1 MAKCVY
7 SGRSKPCDKVGAY
20 CLTWQKQCTVEPR
33 LMATSLLRPLFWLP
47 GKNDHTFSCKE
58 TLVSTVTSLLQ
69 PNFFGPLV
77 TILMGFHCM
86 LEFNGPARAH
96 FLTSVVNPSTLQPL
110 QGLKR
115 WLLYKASHCTE
126 VKRGED
132 VSSGTKQSWH
142 FAVWGEGVGWEGRAW
157 QLKRDDYY

>member
-7 SGRSKPCDKVGAY
+7 SGRSKPWDKVGAY

-69 PNFFGPLV
+69 PNFFGSLV

-142 FAVWGEGVGWEGRAW
+142 FGVWGEGLGWVGRGS
-157 QLKRDDYY
+157 

>member
-1 MAKCVY
+1 MAKCIY

-58 TLVSTVTSLLQ
+58 TLVNTVTSLLQ

-96 FLTSVVNPSTLQPL
+96 FLTSVVNPYNHCRDSKDGCCTKLVIAQR
-110 QGLKR
+110 LKEER
-115 WLLYKASHCTE
+115 MYLPGPNKVGILGCGG
-126 VKRGED
+126 RG
-132 VSSGTKQSWH
+132 
-142 FAVWGEGVGWEGRAW
+142 
-157 QLKRDDYY
+157 